1 MVHAILELSRP
12 LSYYPWSVCSFR
24 ELWEVIGGCSLS
36 QNVWNL
42 GTSLRKFGTFN
53 PRVSGTPIYLPMIHI
68 IIWWPSGS
76 VIRCH
81 SSPQNRLWSFMYILK
96 KFWYIQSLGYQDPY
110 FRFCGPFVPL
120 GTLVQWLE
128 VVSCPQNKLW
138 NSRYIFKK
146 IWYIKSSGY

>member
-1 MVHAILELSRP
+1 MQ
-12 LSYYPWSVCSFR
+12 
-24 ELWEVIGGCSLS
+24 SLS
-36 QNVWNL
+36 CRDLYLITHSPFISLGNFGKWLKVVPYPKTDFGTL

-53 PRVSGTPIYLPMIHI
+53 RRVSGTPIYLPMIHI

-120 GTLVQWLE
+120 GTLGQWLE

-146 IWYIKSSGY
+146 IWYIKSSSY